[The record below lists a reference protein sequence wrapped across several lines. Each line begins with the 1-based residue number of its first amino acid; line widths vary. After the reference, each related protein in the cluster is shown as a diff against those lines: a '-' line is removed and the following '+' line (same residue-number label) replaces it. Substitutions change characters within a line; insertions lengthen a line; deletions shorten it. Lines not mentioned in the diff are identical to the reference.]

1 MGITKRLGATMAV
14 VLGAVLA
21 ATGCSAG
28 NSGSG
33 GDPSGRVTPGA
44 PGGGAAVDTVVD
56 VTEVE
61 PNNGP
66 DLAGAQDLGSVS
78 ASQTFVVKG
87 AVSSGGFDGKTYSG
101 DFDLFT
107 FDAASAGALDVTV
120 EGAGAADL
128 DVGVYDARLTQLA
141 GDGATTPRASVKVAS
156 ASGKMVVA
164 VYSKDL
170 ATSYTLTIA
179 YTKAASSAGA
189 GSGGTCPTTPLLA
202 AAHTGGCRIDTT
214 TPVCAVA
221 DLTNG
226 RSFELAWTTN
236 QTFCEGPHEVVV
248 TGDPPSAANSV
259 SWKIT
264 SSYSGNDASMTRNS
278 GGFMLITAKDLAS
291 ISSTTGTY
299 YYGVADFHG
308 SRSEGRAFQV
318 VK

>member
-1 MGITKRLGATMAV
+1 MKRLGVKTVM

-28 NSGSG
+28 NGGGGSSGLPVVG
-33 GDPSGRVTPGA
+33 TD
-44 PGGGAAVDTVVD
+44 GGGAAAPATVVD

-87 AVSSGGFDGKTYSG
+87 ALSSGGFDGKTYSG
-101 DFDLFT
+101 DYDLFT

-120 EGAGAADL
+120 EGAAGADL
-128 DVGVYDARLTQLA
+128 DVGVYDAKLTQLG
-141 GDGATTPRASVKVAS
+141 GDGATAPRASVKVAS
-156 ASGKMVVA
+156 ASGKLVVA

-170 ATSYTLTIA
+170 ASSYTLTIA
-179 YTKAASSAGA
+179 YTKAASSAGPGA
-189 GSGGTCPTTPLLA
+189 GGTCPAAPLFA

-214 TPVCAVA
+214 TPACSVA

-226 RSFELAWTTN
+226 KSFELAWTTN
-236 QTFCEGPHEVVV
+236 FTFCEGPHEVFV

-264 SSYSGNDASMTRNS
+264 SSYTGNDASMTRDS
-278 GGFMLITAKDLAS
+278 GGFMLITAKDIAQVT
-291 ISSTTGTY
+291 STSGIY
-299 YYGVADFHG
+299 YYGVASFGG
-308 SRSEGRAFQV
+308 SRSEGRALQV

>member
-1 MGITKRLGATMAV
+1 VAGGRGT
-14 VLGAVLA
+14 A
-21 ATGCSAG
+21 A
-28 NSGSG
+28 
-33 GDPSGRVTPGA
+33 
-44 PGGGAAVDTVVD
+44 DTVVD

-87 AVSSGGFDGKTYSG
+87 TLSSGGFDGKTYSG
-101 DFDLFT
+101 DYDLFT
-107 FDAASAGALDVTV
+107 VDAAAPGALEITV
-120 EGAGAADL
+120 EGATAADL
-128 DVGVYDARLTQLA
+128 DVGVYDAKLTQLA
-141 GDGATTPRASVKVAS
+141 GDGATAPRASVKVAS
-156 ASGKMVVA
+156 ASGKLLVA

-170 ATSYTLTIA
+170 ASAYTLTIA
-179 YTKAASSAGA
+179 YNKAASSAA
-189 GSGGTCPTTPLLA
+189 PGSGGTCPTTPILA
-202 AAHTGGCRIDTT
+202 AAHTGGCQIDTT

-221 DLTNG
+221 DLSNG
-226 RSFELAWTTN
+226 KSFELAWTTSF
-236 QTFCEGPHEVVV
+236 TFCEGPHEVVV

-278 GGFMLITAKDLAS
+278 GGFMRITAKDIAPVT
-291 ISSTTGTY
+291 STTGIY

>member
-1 MGITKRLGATMAV
+1 MAIMKRLGATAAV
-14 VLGAVLA
+14 FLGAVLA
-21 ATGCSAG
+21 TTGCSAG
-28 NSGSG
+28 NSGST
-33 GDPSGRVTPGA
+33 SGLPAPGTA
-44 PGGGAAVDTVVD
+44 DGGGAAADTVVD

-78 ASQTFVVKG
+78 ASQTFLVKG
-87 AVSSGGFDGKTYSG
+87 ALSSGGFDGKTYSG
-101 DFDLFT
+101 DYDLFT
-107 FDAASAGALDVTV
+107 FDAASAGALEINV

-128 DVGVYDARLTQLA
+128 DVGVYDAKLTQLA
-141 GDGATTPRASVKVAS
+141 GDGATTPRASVKLPS
-156 ASGKMVVA
+156 ASGKLLVA

-170 ATSYTLTIA
+170 ATPYTLTIA
-179 YTKAASSAGA
+179 YTKAASAA
-189 GSGGTCPTTPLLA
+189 PGSGGACPTTPILA

-214 TPVCAVA
+214 TPVCSVA
-221 DLTNG
+221 DLSNG
-226 RSFELAWTTN
+226 KSFELAWTTN

-248 TGDPPSAANSV
+248 TGDPPTAANSV

-264 SSYSGNDASMTRNS
+264 SSYSGNDASMTRNI
-278 GGFMLITAKDLAS
+278 GGFMLITAKDIATVT
-291 ISSTTGTY
+291 STTGIY